1 MKYIRQTGPFRKIEP
16 DSDFL
21 IFNEPVAHIQ
31 KILVI
36 LIIIRLLYSMKTFPL
51 RSGFS
56 GYNLPDTLYRQV
68 IKFFSQLKKIRTF
81 PGFFSLISRGLTGEN
96 PLIEDA
102 ELIKGFL
109 NGGERDFDSLVTRYR
124 DMIFNLCFN
133 ITGDYDEAVDCSQE
147 VFIKM
152 YKNLQRFEFRSS
164 LSTWLYS
171 IALNTCRN
179 RLASSYRKRKVS
191 IDDFE
196 NIDGGMDHHSN
207 PEFIL
212 ERSEDE
218 KAVRR
223 AIAMLPEEERILIVM
238 RDLEERSYE
247 EITEITGVKPGTVKS
262 RISRGRHRLRGLLQ
276 GVLS

>member
-1 MKYIRQTGPFRKIEP
+1 
-16 DSDFL
+16 
-21 IFNEPVAHIQ
+21 
-31 KILVI
+31 
-36 LIIIRLLYSMKTFPL
+36 MKTIPI

-56 GYNLPDTLYRQV
+56 GYNLPDTLYRPV
-68 IKFFSQLKKIRTF
+68 IKFLSVLKKMRTF
-81 PGFFSLISRGLTGEN
+81 PGFFSLINRGLTGEN

-109 NGGERDFDSLVTRYR
+109 NGGGRDFDSLVTRYR

-152 YKNLQRFEFRSS
+152 YKNLHRFEFRSS

-179 RLASSYRKRKVS
+179 RLSSTYNKRKVS
-191 IDDFE
+191 IDNFE
-196 NIDGGMDHHSN
+196 NIQTAGADGHFKSN
-207 PEFIL
+207 PEFL
-212 ERSEDE
+212 FERSEGE
-218 KAVRR
+218 RAVRK
-223 AIAMLPEEERILIVM
+223 AISMLPEEERILIVM